1 MAEPQLNPYT
11 AETTRLTAAL
21 EALQGRDAPAMFS
34 DAEIE
39 LRRAKQSK
47 AEQLAVLAKLSGDKA
62 LGAVGTSLLPEA
74 LKMSAPRYVEHGEYD
89 PLSGNLNVFPEYTR
103 RVAEERLARQVAAS
117 ENRGVAFD
125 ATRQREVIAQEA
137 RAEAARLEREARTE
151 RDRVQREFL
160 APFKTATSDL
170 QKSTKELNE
179 QRLLERKAAESTGK
193 TLTGQIYK
201 DMRKLGEDVDTM
213 ASIRDS
219 FAKNFDAD
227 TSYGMSSVGQAQD
240 WAARQMP
247 GLVSD
252 TWVRNSKAWADLQRL
267 KEMKS
272 RHELFGATLTGNEKG
287 SWDAVT
293 PPRGST
299 KDQLLDWFTKQDQ
312 LIARAIQSEASA
324 AAKGGYNKKQIEEY
338 TRGGYKAPVE
348 VSPVAPAVPSGGGGN
363 RLYIPGRGFV
373 DSPEAGG

>member
-1 MAEPQLNPYT
+1 MADPQLNPYT

-21 EALQGRDAPAMFS
+21 EALQARDAPAMFS

-62 LGAVGTSLLPEA
+62 LGTVGTSLLPEA

-103 RVAEERLARQVAAS
+103 RVAEERLARQVSAS
-117 ENRGVAFD
+117 ENRGLAFD

-151 RDRVQREFL
+151 RDRVQREYL
-160 APFKTATSDL
+160 APYKDATSRL
-170 QKSTKELNE
+170 QKSTEELNA
-179 QRLLERKAAESTGK
+179 QRLLERKAAESAGK

-213 ASIRDS
+213 TSIRDS

-299 KDQLLDWFTKQDQ
+299 KEQLLDWFTKQDQ

-324 AAKGGYNKKQIEEY
+324 AVKGGYSKKQIEEY
-338 TRGGYKAPVE
+338 TRGGYKAPAE
-348 VSPVAPAVPSGGGGN
+348 VSPVAPSVPASGAN
-363 RLYIPGRGFV
+363 RRYIPGQGFV
-373 DSPEAGG
+373 GAPEEGG

>member
-1 MAEPQLNPYT
+1 MADPQLNPYT

-21 EALQGRDAPAMFS
+21 EALQARDAPAMFS

-62 LGAVGTSLLPEA
+62 LGTVGTSLLPEA

-103 RVAEERLARQVAAS
+103 RVAEERLARQVSAS
-117 ENRGVAFD
+117 ENRGLAFD
-125 ATRQREVIAQEA
+125 ATRQREAIAQEA

-151 RDRVQREFL
+151 RDRVQREYL
-160 APFKTATSDL
+160 APYKDATSRL
-170 QKSTKELNE
+170 QKSTEELNT
-179 QRLLERKAAESTGK
+179 QRFQERRAAESAGK

-213 ASIRDS
+213 AAIRDS

-299 KDQLLDWFTKQDQ
+299 KEQLLDWFTKQDQ

-324 AAKGGYNKKQIEEY
+324 AVKGGYSKKQIEEY
-338 TRGGYKAPVE
+338 TRGGYKAPAE
-348 VSPVAPAVPSGGGGN
+348 VSPVAPSVPAGGAN
-363 RLYIPGRGFV
+363 RRYIPGQGFV
-373 DSPEAGG
+373 AAPEEGG

>member
-1 MAEPQLNPYT
+1 
-11 AETTRLTAAL
+11 
-21 EALQGRDAPAMFS
+21 MFS

-151 RDRVQREFL
+151 RDRTQREFL
-160 APFKTATSDL
+160 APYKTATSEL

-348 VSPVAPAVPSGGGGN
+348 VSPVAPAVPSGGGGGGN